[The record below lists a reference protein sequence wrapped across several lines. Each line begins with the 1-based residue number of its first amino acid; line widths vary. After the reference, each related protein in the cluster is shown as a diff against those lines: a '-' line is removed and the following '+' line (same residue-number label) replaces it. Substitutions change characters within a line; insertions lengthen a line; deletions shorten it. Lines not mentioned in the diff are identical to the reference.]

1 MRALLQRAG
10 KSAVSIKKDCH
21 YEFKD
26 EIEKGFVILLGVC
39 DEDTDE
45 DMNKLVDKIVK
56 LRVFEDENGK
66 MNVDIKAVGGEILLV
81 SQFTLYADCTHG
93 NRPGF
98 TKAGKPDYANEMY
111 EKFGEKLRENDIV
124 VKTGVFGADM
134 KVDIQNLGPV
144 TIMLDSKELLKK

>member
-1 MRALLQRAG
+1 MRFIIQVVTNSDVKIDGEIRGAIDRGYMVLIGVG
-10 KSAVSIKKDCH
+10 KDDTKEIADKMIKKM
-21 YEFKD
+21 
-26 EIEKGFVILLGVC
+26 LG
-39 DEDTDE
+39 
-45 DMNKLVDKIVK
+45 
-56 LRVFEDENGK
+56 LRIMADENGK
-66 MNVDIKAVGGEILLV
+66 TNLSLKDVNGELLLI

-111 EKFGEKLRENDIV
+111 EKFGEKLRENDVV

>member
-10 KSAVSIKKDCH
+10 KSAVSIKKDGQ

-98 TKAGKPDYANEMY
+98 TKAGKPAYANEMY
-111 EKFGEKLRENDIV
+111 EKFGEKLRENDII

-134 KVDIQNLGPV
+134 KVDIQNLG
-144 TIMLDSKELLKK
+144 LLQ

>member
-10 KSAVSIKKDCH
+10 KSAVSIKKDGQ

-81 SQFTLYADCTHG
+81 SQFTLYAACTQG

-111 EKFGEKLRENDIV
+111 EKFGEKLRENDII

>member
-10 KSAVSIKKDCH
+10 KSAVSIKKNGQ

-81 SQFTLYADCTHG
+81 SQFTLYADCIHG

-98 TKAGKPDYANEMY
+98 TKAGKPAYANEMY
-111 EKFGEKLRENDIV
+111 EKFGEKLRENDII

>member
-10 KSAVSIKKDCH
+10 KSAVSIKKNGQ

-111 EKFGEKLRENDIV
+111 EKFGEKLRENDII